1 MLSNRANVVKEAQLS
16 RMLSRTIVPHASCR
30 TKLRE
35 SYRRS
40 FRIRRETSNKSS
52 VGHAAIAR
60 AMVLRAFRTGGASAP
75 QASHEESC
83 RWRANISSFRVLGN
97 MLSIIEY
104 ISSGFCECAL
114 AFAWIIDEG
123 AAPNRG
129 QGKLPFRP
137 ISSCSCW
144 VRTQRPVP
152 ILGLHQ
158 TMLLTN
164 WKPQV
169 FISSTAS
176 GNRGPVVQRKSTAS
190 SALFA
195 ATGSAFNFVKR
206 HLRILQAARF
216 RRAWLCH
223 GGSAYITE
231 NLPLTVARS
240 VAPFSLRAFVIAC
253 ARRRTFILGSASARF
268 RIAARSLAGNFRSA
282 FASIIFKAP
291 LRTRLATSGSAA
303 RIFFACC
310 IYRPDTRKRLPTWS
324 RACPA
329 FFGSGNFPYP
339 GAAVLSLLPRIWAA
353 SLRPAWRAG
362 MALNAC
368 VLGSA
373 IVQTLAGPCP

>member
-1 MLSNRANVVKEAQLS
+1 
-16 RMLSRTIVPHASCR
+16 
-30 TKLRE
+30 
-35 SYRRS
+35 
-40 FRIRRETSNKSS
+40 
-52 VGHAAIAR
+52 
-60 AMVLRAFRTGGASAP
+60 MVLRAFRTGGASAP
-75 QASHEESC
+75 QTSHEESC

-195 ATGSAFNFVKR
+195 ATGSALNSSSVICGYCR
-206 HLRILQAARF
+206 PRDSDAHGS
-216 RRAWLCH
+216 CH

-329 FFGSGNFPYP
+329 FFGSGNF
-339 GAAVLSLLPRIWAA
+339 SLPRRCRSFA
-353 SLRPAWRAG
+353 SASNLGLQVCAQHGALAWR
-362 MALNAC
+362 
-368 VLGSA
+368 
-373 IVQTLAGPCP
+373 